1 MGRFWRREKSNHHFP
16 ELNKKKG
23 FNSLTACFF
32 CGTRGTAIIVAVT
45 VLVGVAYLMQTNIT
59 ATKGYQIHD
68 LQRQVADLQESNTK
82 LDLTYIQL
90 QSMANIVNGA
100 SKSDLV
106 PISKVEI
113 ISPVGSAVAMK

>member
-16 ELNKKKG
+16 ELNRKKG
-23 FNSLTACFF
+23 LGSVTMCFF
-32 CGTRGTAIIVAVT
+32 CGTRGTIFVVVLT

-59 ATKGYQIHD
+59 ATRGYQIND
-68 LQRQVADLQESNTK
+68 LQRQVTELQEQNEK
-82 LDLTYIQL
+82 LNLSYIQL

-106 PISKVEI
+106 PITRVEV
-113 ISPVGSAVAMK
+113 ISPMGSVVAMR

>member
-16 ELNKKKG
+16 ELNPKKG
-23 FNSLTACFF
+23 FASLTACFF
-32 CGTRGTAIIVAVT
+32 CGMKGTSLVVAIT

-59 ATKGYQIHD
+59 ATRGYQVND
-68 LQRQVADLQESNTK
+68 LKRQLADLQETSTK
-82 LDLTYIQL
+82 LNLNYIQL

-106 PISKVEI
+106 PISRVEV
-113 ISPVGSAVAMK
+113 ISPIESIVAMR